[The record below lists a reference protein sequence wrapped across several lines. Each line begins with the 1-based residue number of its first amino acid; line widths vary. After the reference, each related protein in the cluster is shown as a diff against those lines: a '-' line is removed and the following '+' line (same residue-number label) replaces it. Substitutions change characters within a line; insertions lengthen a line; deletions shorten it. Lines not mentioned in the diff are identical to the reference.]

1 MKDHSVRNQSLNRS
15 LTERPVFFR
24 DGINSEG
31 RPVDSI
37 GNQSTEAGEGFVFKT
52 FQRTLLLNYVLG
64 SSIAVFGVGGL
75 FIFQTLELSPS
86 EMMILFSIMVVS
98 GSIMAALE
106 LSMYRRH
113 VAPVRAACLNE
124 VPSRAMLQQ
133 AFDQTSRFPVLTVK
147 RIMGPH
153 LFGLSIPAMTLSVV
167 AIQRGWVDLP
177 YRMIGL
183 AALGAV
189 LIAILHALIE
199 LFLTYRSVEPMLLHL
214 QKQNE
219 QLNEQ
224 PLHTTYHSL
233 SVRTKLLFSMLVI
246 GTFPIML
253 FMLASGVQ
261 LSNIDQVDAYWGW
274 AALILVV
281 IVCVATFSSVLLYD
295 SIKRPLG
302 ALTEGVTAIDAGTLQ
317 PIANPY
323 SDEFGRLVTGFNHM
337 VENVTRREAENEQ
350 LLNSLFVLFAATLDA
365 RDSYTAGHSERVAAY
380 SVELAKALRLPSHQ
394 IELLRKSALLH
405 DIGKIGVRDDVLLKE
420 DRLTDEEFA
429 QIQQHPTIGIHILN
443 QITLPDSLQPILA
456 GVRSHHE
463 RIDGRG
469 YPDGLA
475 GEMIPLFGRI
485 MAIADAYDAMT
496 SDRPYRQGMPPDK
509 ALSIL
514 ESGRGTQWDA
524 AFVDMFVQLRREAI
538 SA

>member
-1 MKDHSVRNQSLNRS
+1 ML
-15 LTERPVFFR
+15 F
-24 DGINSEG
+24 
-31 RPVDSI
+31 
-37 GNQSTEAGEGFVFKT
+37 
-52 FQRTLLLNYVLG
+52 NYVLG
-64 SSIAVFGVGGL
+64 SGIAVFGVGGL
-75 FIFQTLELSPS
+75 FIFQTLELSTS
-86 EMMILFSIMVVS
+86 EIMILFSIMGAS
-98 GSIMAALE
+98 GAVMAGLE

-113 VAPVRAACLNE
+113 VAPIRAVCLTE
-124 VPSRAMLQQ
+124 FPDHAALQQ
-133 AFDQTSRFPVLTVK
+133 AYSQTSRFPVLTVK
-147 RIMGPH
+147 RILGPH
-153 LFGLSIPAMTLSVV
+153 LFGLSIPAMALSAV

-199 LFLTYRSVEPMLLHL
+199 FFLTYRTVEPMLLHL
-214 QKQNE
+214 QKKSE
-219 QLNEQ
+219 QLTGQ
-224 PLHTTYHSL
+224 PLHTTYQSL

-246 GTFPIML
+246 GVFPVML
-253 FMLASGVQ
+253 FTLASGVQ
-261 LSNIDQVDAYWGW
+261 LSNVEQVDAYWGW

-281 IVCVATFSSVLLYD
+281 IVCVATFSSILLYD

-302 ALTEGVTAIDAGTLQ
+302 ALTEGVAALDAGKLQ
-317 PIANPY
+317 PIANPF

-380 SVELAKALRLPSHQ
+380 SVELATALRLPSHQ

-420 DRLTDEEFA
+420 GRLTDEEFA
-429 QIQQHPTIGIHILN
+429 QIQEHPTIGIHILN

-475 GEMIPLFGRI
+475 GETIPLFGRI

-496 SDRPYRQGMPPDK
+496 SDRPYRQGMPVEK

-514 ESGRGTQWDA
+514 EGGRGTQWDA
-524 AFVDMFVQLRREAI
+524 AFVDVFIQLRREAV